1 MIFHKRTANAI
12 RTHRTSTALGIRV
25 LLLDPRR
32 LGPPRPRCRLH
43 GASPSRLLRQ
53 PPYGEDDS
61 SDQERADPIHLP
73 SGNRH
78 APRVIPDRPEAFLV
92 HLRRPPLREQVV
104 GRREYAIGVRTV
116 DAQIPTFLPLPI
128 HETDAAVRPN
138 PVEPERALEPRAATL
153 DIVRGHQVGEPP
165 AGHGHVDVTALLQL
179 LLRVRIEDV
188 GNQFLRFSL
197 GGGEFLLCYA
207 LPLRPLLLA
216 SDLVELLGRGGRWLN
231 GLPHDLPVAA
241 HRSIAVCPDVIVPV
255 REGVDDVVTRGGARP
270 DHRVLNGNGHRRR
283 GLLLPRHLILLI
295 LLLLPRRHRSTPA
308 QRRHRDHAPDLG
320 VERADHFTHLL
331 AVLVHFIDEHALR
344 DRLVEG
350 LASELDFL
358 GAVLGPF
365 ML

>member
-25 LLLDPRR
+25 LLLYPRR
-32 LGPPRPRCRLH
+32 LGPPRPGCRLH

-78 APRVIPDRPEAFLV
+78 APRVIPDHPEAFLV

-128 HETDAAVRPN
+128 HETDAAVRAN
-138 PVEPERALEPRAATL
+138 PVEPERALEPRPATL

-165 AGHGHVDVTALLQL
+165 AGNGHVDVTALLQL

-207 LPLRPLLLA
+207 LPLRPCLLLA
-216 SDLVELLGRGGRWLN
+216 SDLVELLGRGGDNFERLRL
-231 GLPHDLPVAA
+231 LPHDVPIATCRTVAV
-241 HRSIAVCPDVIVPV
+241 RPNVIVPV
-255 REGVDDVVTRGGARP
+255 REGVNDVVVTRGVGRP
-270 DHRVLNGNGHRRR
+270 DRRVLVLNGRHRR

-295 LLLLPRRHRSTPA
+295 LLLLPRLLERRQHWVIGVRRHRSTPA
-308 QRRHRDHAPDLG
+308 QRRHR
-320 VERADHFTHLL
+320 
-331 AVLVHFIDEHALR
+331 
-344 DRLVEG
+344 
-350 LASELDFL
+350 
-358 GAVLGPF
+358 
-365 ML
+365 